1 MIDLDLLFGSQ
12 DTVDGTQIV
21 FRVFPRKGR
30 ARWMLEK
37 HYRRPW
43 HLKTW
48 PRANARA
55 RIINRMAWVLSWFG
69 LHLPSRCMSV
79 VVTDDSPYAEL
90 RRKFDHIGIFLGT
103 PGPNRKI
110 VVFAERFDRS
120 VFVKI
125 PLAPKSVALTRNEI
139 TALSQLAEDPA
150 LAPIVPKVC
159 LFAGYLGVDNVERD
173 GTIYGELSVT
183 EVERVHNIFFARS
196 HITKNLQEIRGN
208 WDEEARMLQD
218 GAHAVAHS
226 KDIVK
231 LIATT
236 RAAAKHFL
244 DCLDPAGLVECY
256 MAHGDFT
263 RWNVFVTSGG
273 TARVIDWELYGLRP
287 RYFDLIHYFVS
298 SDILMK
304 RLGAKDILKHLE
316 KIGQRLISLPS
327 DTGYWFRYIGL
338 YFSRQSLHYTV
349 LYGQQAELHEQA
361 RWQLYTWRDALAI
374 VQKRLAKIVELVPEG
389 E

>member
-1 MIDLDLLFGSQ
+1 MIGLDLLFGPQ

-55 RIINRMAWVLSWFG
+55 RIIYQMAWSLSWLG

-79 VVTDDSPYAEL
+79 VVSGDSPYAQL
-90 RRKFDHIGIFLGT
+90 RRKFDNIGIFLGT
-103 PGPNRKI
+103 PGANRKI
-110 VVFAERFDRS
+110 VVFAERPDRS

-125 PLAPKSVALTRNEI
+125 PLTPKSAALTRNEMA
-139 TALSQLAEDPA
+139 ALSQLAEDPA
-150 LAPIVPKVC
+150 LASMVPKVS
-159 LFAGYLGVDNVERD
+159 LFAGHLGVDNIERD
-173 GTIYGELSVT
+173 GAIYGELSVT
-183 EVERVHNIFFARS
+183 EVERVHNILFIRS
-196 HITKNLQEIRGN
+196 HITKNLQEIRVN
-208 WDEEARMLQD
+208 WAEEALD
-218 GAHAVAHS
+218 GGTHAITHP
-226 KDIVK
+226 KEIVK
-231 LIATT
+231 LLAET
-236 RAAAKHFL
+236 RAAAEHFL
-244 DCLDPAGLVECY
+244 DCLPAGPVKCY

-263 RWNVFVTSGG
+263 RWNVLVTSGG
-273 TARVIDWELYGLRP
+273 AARVIDWELYGLRP

-298 SDILMK
+298 FDILIK
-304 RLGAKDILKHLE
+304 RRGAKDILAHLE
-316 KIGQRLISLPS
+316 KIRQRLINELPA
-327 DTGYWFRYIGL
+327 TGNWLRYIGL
-338 YFSRQSLHYTV
+338 YFACQALHYTE
-349 LYGQQAELHEQA
+349 LYEQQAALHAQG

-374 VQKRLAKIVELVPEG
+374 VQKQLTETAELDPEG